1 MYFSSM
7 VLSMKALTP
16 EEALAIYQ
24 AGPEA
29 VVKAL
34 CELSAAVERL
44 ERRVSELE
52 QQLAKNSRNSS
63 KPPSSDGYMKPHP
76 QSLRKPSGRKPGGQP
91 GHEGTT
97 LKMVKDPKH
106 VQWHKVKGRCDCGC
120 PLEDEPLIG
129 DERRQVFDL
138 PKVEIAVTEHRAEI
152 KRCPACAKEHK
163 GLFPED
169 VKARV
174 QYGPRFK
181 AMVVYLRGY
190 QLLPSARTAGLF
202 RDIFNAAVSEGTLD
216 TILRESAKNLAGFM
230 DDLKEQMI
238 AAPVAHFDE
247 TGLSQNGKNHWL
259 HSVSTKE
266 ATYYAM
272 HPKRGS
278 EAIDDIGILPEFQGT
293 AVHDGWPAYFQ
304 YEQCRHGLCNAHHL
318 RELIFIKEQLK
329 QSWPQLMIDCLLK
342 IKEKVDQAKEQ
353 GRLSLNCWQISYW
366 RHRYRFIIARGY
378 RANPRH
384 DPPETLLR
392 KTRGRPEK
400 GKARCLVER
409 LDHHQDKVLAF
420 MSDFAVPFDNNLVER
435 DVRMAKVK
443 QKISGTF
450 RSASMADA
458 FCRIR
463 SFISTV
469 RKQARL
475 PDGQGLQLRDALE
488 SVFSPSPLTPLALS
502 KT

>member
-1 MYFSSM
+1 MYFSSI
-7 VLSMKALTP
+7 VLSMKALTRQ
-16 EEALAIYQ
+16 EALAIYQ

-29 VVKAL
+29 VVQAL

-63 KPPSSDGYMKPHP
+63 NPPSSDGYMKPHP
-76 QSLRKPSGRKPGGQP
+76 QSMRKPSGRKSGGQP

-97 LKMVKDPKH
+97 LRMAAEPDR
-106 VQWHKVKGRCDCGC
+106 VQWHQAQKDCECGC
-120 PLEDEPLIG
+120 PLEDEPVIG
-129 DERRQVFDL
+129 HERRQVFDL
-138 PKVEIAVTEHRAEI
+138 PEVKLIVTEHRTQI
-152 KRCPACAKEHK
+152 KRCPLCNKEHK
-163 GLFPED
+163 GSFPEN
-169 VKARV
+169 VNASV
-174 QYGPRFK
+174 QYGPHFK
-181 AMVVYLRGY
+181 ALVVYLRGY
-190 QLLPSARTAGLF
+190 QLLPCARTSEFF

-216 TILRESAKNLAGFM
+216 TILRESAQNLAAFM
-230 DDLKEQMI
+230 DDLKKKMI

-272 HPKRGS
+272 HPKRGTQ
-278 EAIDDIGILPEFQGT
+278 AIDDIGILPEFQGT
-293 AVHDGWPAYFQ
+293 AIHDGWPAYFQ

-318 RELIFIKEQLK
+318 RELIFIKEQLE
-329 QSWPQLMIDCLLK
+329 QPWAEAMIECLLK
-342 IKEKVDQAKEQ
+342 IKERVDQAKEQ
-353 GRLSLNCWQISYW
+353 GQTSLSDWQISYW
-366 RHRYRFIIARGY
+366 RHRYRSVIAKGY
-378 RANPRH
+378 RANPWRE
-384 DPPETLLR
+384 PSKIQR
-392 KTRGRPEK
+392 TRGRPLK

-409 LDHHQDKVLAF
+409 LDHHQDKVLIF
-420 MSDFAVPFDNNLVER
+420 MVDFAVPFDNNLVER

-450 RSASMADA
+450 RSSSMADA

-463 SFISTV
+463 SFIATV
-469 RKQARL
+469 RKQS
-475 PDGQGLQLRDALE
+475 LQLRDALE
-488 SVFSPSPLTPLALS
+488 SVFSSSPLMPLALS

>member
-7 VLSMKALTP
+7 VLSMKALTR
-16 EEALAIYQ
+16 EEALAIYH

-29 VVKAL
+29 VVKVI
-34 CELSAAVERL
+34 CELSAQVVMLTEKISMLEERVKTL
-44 ERRVSELE
+44 EEE
-52 QQLAKNSRNSS
+52 KAKNSRNSS
-63 KPPSSDGYMKPHP
+63 KPPSSDGFLRPNP
-76 QSLRKPSGRKPGGQP
+76 QSLREASGRKPGGQP

-97 LKMVKDPKH
+97 LKMVEKPNQ
-106 VQWHKVKGRCDCGC
+106 VQWHRVPSRCECGC
-120 PLEDEPLIG
+120 RLEDEPVSG
-129 DERRQVFDL
+129 YERRQVFDL
-138 PKVEIAVTEHRAEI
+138 PKVELKVTEHRAEI
-152 KRCPACAKEHK
+152 KRCPVCAKEHK
-163 GLFPED
+163 GSFPED
-169 VKARV
+169 IKARV
-174 QYGPRFK
+174 QYGQHFK
-181 AMVVYLRGY
+181 ALVVYLRGY
-190 QLLPSARTAGLF
+190 QLLPSARTAELF
-202 RDIFNAAVSEGTLD
+202 RDIFKAAVSEGTLD
-216 TILRESAKNLAGFM
+216 TILRESAENLAAFM
-230 DDLKEQMI
+230 ADLKKRMI

-259 HSVSTKE
+259 HTVSTKE

-272 HPKRGS
+272 HSKRGT
-278 EAIDDIGILPEFQGT
+278 EAIDDIGILPEFEGT

-342 IKEKVDQAKEQ
+342 IKEKVTEAKEQ
-353 GRLSLNCWQISYW
+353 GQTSLSDWQMSYW
-366 RHRYRFIIARGY
+366 RHRYEFIIARGY
-378 RANPRH
+378 RANPCY
-384 DPPETLLR
+384 DPPKTQR
-392 KTRGRPEK
+392 TRGRPEK
-400 GKARCLVER
+400 GKARCLIER

-450 RSASMADA
+450 RSSSMADA

-469 RKQARL
+469 RKQ
-475 PDGQGLQLRDALE
+475 GLQLCDSLE
-488 SVFSPSPLTPLALS
+488 SVFSSSPVMPLALS

>member
-1 MYFSSM
+1 M

-76 QSLRKPSGRKPGGQP
+76 RSLRETSGRKPGGQP
-91 GHEGTT
+91 GHEGAT
-97 LKMVKDPKH
+97 LKMVKDPNH
-106 VQWHKVKGRCDCGC
+106 VQWHRVQSRCECGC

-163 GLFPED
+163 GLFPKD
-169 VKARV
+169 VNASV
-174 QYGPRFK
+174 QYGQHFK
-181 AMVVYLRGY
+181 ALVVYLRGY
-190 QLLPSARTAGLF
+190 QLLPSARTAELL
-202 RDIFNAAVSEGTLD
+202 RNIFKAAVSEGTLD
-216 TILRESAKNLAGFM
+216 TILREGAENLAEFM
-230 DDLKEQMI
+230 NDLKEQMI

-247 TGLSQNGKNHWL
+247 TGLSVNGKNHWL
-259 HSVSTKE
+259 HSASTKE

-304 YEQCRHGLCNAHHL
+304 YEQCWHGLCNAHHL

-342 IKEKVDQAKEQ
+342 IKEKVGQAKERGQ
-353 GRLSLNCWQISYW
+353 TSLSCWQISYW
-366 RHRYRFIIARGY
+366 RQRYRSIIARGY

-384 DPPETLLR
+384 DPPETLLLLR
-392 KTRGRPEK
+392 KTRGRPLK
-400 GKARCLVER
+400 GKTRCLLER

-420 MSDFAVPFDNNLVER
+420 MSDFTVPFDNNLVER
-435 DVRMAKVK
+435 DVRMAKLK

-450 RSASMADA
+450 RSPEMADA

-469 RKQARL
+469 RKQ
-475 PDGQGLQLRDALE
+475 GLQLRDALE
-488 SVFSPSPLTPLALS
+488 SVFSSSPLMPLALS

>member
-7 VLSMKALTP
+7 VFSMKALTR

-24 AGPEA
+24 SGPEA

-34 CELSAAVERL
+34 CELSAAVERW

-52 QQLAKNSRNSS
+52 QQLAKNSRNSN

-76 QSLRKPSGRKPGGQP
+76 QSMRKPSGRKSGGQP

-97 LKMVKDPKH
+97 LRMVEDPEQ
-106 VQWHKVKGRCDCGC
+106 VQWHQAQKHCECGC
-120 PLEDEPLIG
+120 PLEDGPVI
-129 DERRQVFDL
+129 DHERRQVFDL
-138 PKVEIAVTEHRAEI
+138 PKIELTVTEHRVEI
-152 KRCPACAKEHK
+152 KRCPCCAKEHK
-163 GLFPED
+163 GFFPEN
-169 VKARV
+169 VNASV
-174 QYGPRFK
+174 QYGDHFK

-190 QLLPSARTAGLF
+190 QLLPSARTSELF
-202 RDIFNAAVSEGTLD
+202 RDIFQAAVSEGTLD
-216 TILRESAKNLAGFM
+216 TILRESAQNLAAFM
-230 DDLKEQMI
+230 DDLKKKMI

-247 TGLSQNGKNHWL
+247 TGLSRNGKNHWL

-272 HPKRGS
+272 HPKRGT

-304 YEQCRHGLCNAHHL
+304 YEQCWHGLCNAHHL
-318 RELIFIKEQLK
+318 RELIFIKEQLN
-329 QSWPQLMIDCLLK
+329 QPWAEAMIDCLLK

-353 GRLSLNCWQISYW
+353 GQLSLSDRQMSYW
-366 RHRYRFIIARGY
+366 RHRYQSVIASGY
-378 RANPRH
+378 RANPWS
-384 DPPETLLR
+384 DPPKTQR
-392 KTRGRPEK
+392 KRGRPLK

-420 MSDFAVPFDNNLVER
+420 TSDFDVPFDNNLVER
-435 DVRMAKVK
+435 DVRMAKLK

-450 RSASMADA
+450 RSSSMADA

-469 RKQARL
+469 RKQ
-475 PDGQGLQLRDALE
+475 GLQLRDAIE
-488 SVFSPSPLTPLALS
+488 SVFSSSPLMPLALS

>member
-1 MYFSSM
+1 M

-106 VQWHKVKGRCDCGC
+106 VQWHKVKGRCECGC

-138 PKVEIAVTEHRAEI
+138 PEVEIAVTEHRVQI

-174 QYGPRFK
+174 QYGPHFK

-190 QLLPSARTAGLF
+190 QLLPSARTSELF

-278 EAIDDIGILPEFQGT
+278 EAIEDIGILPKFQGT

-304 YEQCRHGLCNAHHL
+304 YEQCWHGLCNAHHL
-318 RELIFIKEQLK
+318 RELTFIKEQLN
-329 QSWPQLMIDCLLK
+329 QPWAETMIGCLLK
-342 IKEKVDQAKEQ
+342 IKEKVDQAKGHGQ
-353 GRLSLNCWQISYW
+353 TSLSDWQMSHW
-366 RHRYRFIIARGY
+366 RERYQSVIAKGY
-378 RANPRH
+378 MANPRH
-384 DPPETLLR
+384 DPPEIQE
-392 KTRGRPEK
+392 TRGRPAK

-409 LDHHQDKVLAF
+409 LDRHQNKVLAF
-420 MSDFAVPFDNNLVER
+420 MSDFTVPFDNNLVER
-435 DVRMAKVK
+435 DVRMAKLK

-450 RSASMADA
+450 RCSEMADA
-458 FCRIR
+458 FCRVR

-469 RKQARL
+469 RK
-475 PDGQGLQLRDALE
+475 QGLQLRDALE
-488 SVFSPSPLTPLALS
+488 SVFSSSPLTPLALS